1 SVLLAQPS
9 KQGPASWVGQGCK
22 RAIQVRSAIV
32 NHLVKYRVARARV
45 KPIKHLSFVEKRT
58 VELLEMDPLSL
69 ATALSASQVG
79 RAQMAL
85 AARMLRM
92 NADAEASIVQVI
104 DAAQRNIASLGNLAA
119 GIGQNLNITA

>member
-1 SVLLAQPS
+1 
-9 KQGPASWVGQGCK
+9 
-22 RAIQVRSAIV
+22 
-32 NHLVKYRVARARV
+32 
-45 KPIKHLSFVEKRT
+45 
-58 VELLEMDPLSL
+58 MDPFSL

-85 AARMLRM
+85 AARMVRM
-92 NADAEASIVQVI
+92 NVEAEASIVQVI

>member
-1 SVLLAQPS
+1 
-9 KQGPASWVGQGCK
+9 
-22 RAIQVRSAIV
+22 
-32 NHLVKYRVARARV
+32 
-45 KPIKHLSFVEKRT
+45 
-58 VELLEMDPLSL
+58 MDPLSL

-92 NADAEASIVQVI
+92 NAEAEASIVQVI

-119 GIGQNLNITA
+119 GHRPESQYNGVDPALACGDA